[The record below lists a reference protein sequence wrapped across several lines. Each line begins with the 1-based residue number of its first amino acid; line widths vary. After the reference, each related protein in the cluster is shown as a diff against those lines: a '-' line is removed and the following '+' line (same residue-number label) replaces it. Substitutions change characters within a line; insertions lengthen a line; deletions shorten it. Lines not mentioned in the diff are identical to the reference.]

1 MKVLNNL
8 KNLHKQ
14 RLKVFMDKD
23 QIQLEIIGK
32 IKRYGLL
39 RQISLDHN
47 LQTKL
52 YSKKCSKISL
62 KELMMMETEK

>member
-23 QIQLEIIGK
+23 QIQLELIGK

>member
-52 YSKKCSKISL
+52 YTKKCSKISL